1 MTGMTPA
8 WLTFSGM
15 YVDDAA
21 EHLAADHPAG
31 VLHRDPALRL
41 LDEDHRGDDD
51 QADREHDD
59 EDVPALRAS

>member
-15 YVDDAA
+15 YV
-21 EHLAADHPAG
+21 ELPPNMLAPDHPAG

-41 LDEDHRGDDD
+41 LDEDHGRDHDETDRRDDG
-51 QADREHDD
+51 
-59 EDVPALRAS
+59 EDVPAVRPS